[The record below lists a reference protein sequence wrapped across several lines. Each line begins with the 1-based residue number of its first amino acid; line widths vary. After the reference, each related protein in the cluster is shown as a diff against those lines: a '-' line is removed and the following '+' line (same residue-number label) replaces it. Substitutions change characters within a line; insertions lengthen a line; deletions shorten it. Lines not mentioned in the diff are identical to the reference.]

1 MEFIGKMSRNLFA
14 TATLDDVRILQEHIS
29 ALENDP
35 GRFEA
40 FQKFAESLSSL
51 QVEETKNMKIVTEGL
66 RRNRLLINETF
77 HEIDMLHDSFEEV
90 LDNVD
95 HRFHLITQVINIM
108 HGINAREI
116 NAMILAHSFDDPQR
130 ITDILKQVEEH
141 LKTNHPAIR
150 VLHKQP
156 AVYYNMPGVV
166 SYTRTVEY
174 LYITFRIPITS
185 SDLLYAVYAVK
196 SIPITTTDSNKT
208 PFTQI
213 RKLPSYLG
221 VTRDNK
227 FFVEVDQVAF
237 DSCPGTNFKQCSIFL
252 RVFQNL
258 EPTCASALYMNRLD
272 HVHMQCGISLYLN
285 PHDTETYFIDLQDG
299 RVLISTL
306 DLNWIKSCYH
316 RPPQAINGCSNCVLH
331 KSCNSTL
338 SSKSFYITNSVHMC
352 SKTEATETEIVP
364 NYLASIS
371 YLKSFDP
378 DVSLS
383 DRAVWNKL
391 TNLSLPSINILRSKC
406 TLDSENY
413 SIADNGIDLGYTLNS
428 VRQNKSIYLKPL
440 DAWLDEQTTS
450 VLSYSSLGSYIS
462 FAIPIVV
469 IIITVVIVKIYRR
482 QAQLEVVIRHLL
494 QGKGSEIIAPST
506 LVNKAEAFELGN
518 STHTLVF
525 SDHFM
530 IILWMITALA
540 MTYIILHMVRQYLK
554 INKIRKNHI
563 SSALQDQQSWLQMT
577 ITSANTSISVTLCQI
592 DLPLKD
598 LLYAQSDDPG
608 FPSISFCGFRPSL
621 NMDFGFLSIIS
632 ITNNNI
638 KVSLPNSIS
647 IGIMDA
653 VRFYYMRHG
662 PANIQI
668 LLLNTKE
675 VKQVLLKKLHPKA
688 KYQKLIRAWEIKDL
702 QTPGPSG
709 IINSAAVPTKIY
721 KVAQS

>member
-1 MEFIGKMSRNLFA
+1 
-14 TATLDDVRILQEHIS
+14 
-29 ALENDP
+29 
-35 GRFEA
+35 
-40 FQKFAESLSSL
+40 
-51 QVEETKNMKIVTEGL
+51 MKIVTEGL

-77 HEIDMLHDSFEEV
+77 HEIDMLHDSFEQV

-95 HRFHLITQVINIM
+95 HQFHLITQVINIM

-116 NAMILAHSFDDPQR
+116 NAMSLIMSELDELIDSYSTLLKGYLPIHLMTPQR
-130 ITDILKQVEEH
+130 INDILKQVEEH
-141 LKTNHPAIR
+141 LKTNHPAFQ

-166 SYTRTVEY
+166 SYTRTVDY
-174 LYITFRIPITS
+174 LYIKFRIPITS
-185 SDLLYAVYAVK
+185 SDLLYEVCAV
-196 SIPITTTDSNKT
+196 PITTADLNKT
-208 PFTQI
+208 SFTQI

-227 FFVEVDQVAF
+227 FFVELDQVAF
-237 DSCPGTNFKQCSIFL
+237 DSCPGTNFKQCSNFL

-272 HVHMQCGISLYLN
+272 HVHMQCSISLYPN
-285 PHDTETYFIDLQDG
+285 PHDRETYFIDLQDG

-316 RPPQAINGCSNCVLH
+316 RPPQAINGCSNCVLN
-331 KSCNSTL
+331 KSCNCTL
-338 SSKSFYITNSVHMC
+338 SSKTFYIANSIHMC
-352 SKTEATETEIVP
+352 SETEATETEIVP

-391 TNLSLPSINILRSKC
+391 TNLSLPSINISRSKW
-406 TLDSENY
+406 TLDSEKY
-413 SIADNGIDLGYTLNS
+413 SIADSGIDLGHTLNS

-450 VLSYSSLGSYIS
+450 GLSYSSLGSYIS

-469 IIITVVIVKIYRR
+469 IIITVVIVRLYRR
-482 QAQLEVVIRHLL
+482 QAQLEFVIRHLL
-494 QGKGSEIIAPST
+494 QGKGSEIIALST
-506 LVNKAEAFELGN
+506 LVNKAEAFDLGN

-525 SDHFM
+525 GDQFM
-530 IILWMITALA
+530 TILWMITALA
-540 MTYIILHMVRQYLK
+540 MTYLILHMVRQYLK
-554 INKIRKNHI
+554 INKLRKNHI
-563 SSALQDQQSWLQMT
+563 SNALQDQKSWLQMT

-638 KVSLPNSIS
+638 KVSLPNSVS

-675 VKQVLLKKLHPKA
+675 VKQVLLKKLHPTA
-688 KYQKLIRAWEIKDL
+688 KYQKLIRAWEMRDF

-709 IINSAAVPTKIY
+709 IINSAAVPAKI
-721 KVAQS
+721 